1 MLARTAAPLLRPI
14 RVQPGFTAAATRRT
28 FITPPQQTFTATRR
42 IAYPPAALFNLIS
55 DVASYDKFVPFCLA
69 STVTATS
76 PPPDRF
82 PVRADLRVGWG
93 AFDETFTSQV
103 TCARGKNSGRD
114 VAGGVVEAD
123 ATQNSMFEVLR
134 ARWVIDGE
142 GKGAVGGGEGRAS
155 KVDLEIDYKF
165 ANPLYAALSE
175 AVMPSVAGKIV
186 EAFEARAE
194 QVLGK
199 PRDGQTDS

>member
-1 MLARTAAPLLRPI
+1 MLARIVIPRPASLRSI
-14 RVQPGFTAAATRRT
+14 RVPPGSSTTRRT

-42 IAYPPAALFNLIS
+42 IAYPPAALFKLIS

-69 STVTATS
+69 STVTATT
-76 PPPDRF
+76 PPPDKF

-103 TCARGKNSGRD
+103 TCARGGSSGRD
-114 VAGGVVEAD
+114 VAGGIVEAD

-134 ARWVIDGE
+134 ARWVIDAE
-142 GKGAVGGGEGRAS
+142 GKGSPDAGAS

-186 EAFEARAE
+186 EAFEERAE

-199 PRDGQTDS
+199 PRDNQAGS